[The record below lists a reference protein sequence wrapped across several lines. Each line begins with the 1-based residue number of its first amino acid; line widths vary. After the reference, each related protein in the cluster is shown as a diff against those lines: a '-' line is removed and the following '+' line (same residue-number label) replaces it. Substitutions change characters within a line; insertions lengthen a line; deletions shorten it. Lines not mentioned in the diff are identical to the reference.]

1 VFGFIRYDGLESV
14 AMSETTTIAMLLA
27 VFSLTAGTVPPFSK
41 RLWERRDHI
50 VTGVIDGIPISM
62 SYRRMLFFHDYVAVW
77 LSLDVV
83 LLTAGVAFVFAAGT
97 VEGDAAR
104 QTAYLF
110 GSVALGGGAFNT
122 ILFPIWTSYIFSV
135 LRQAEASHR

>member
-1 VFGFIRYDGLESV
+1 
-14 AMSETTTIAMLLA
+14 MSETTTIALLLA
-27 VFSLTAGTVPPFSK
+27 VFALTAGTVPQFSK

-50 VTGVIDGIPISM
+50 VTGIVDGVPISM
-62 SYRRMLFFHDYVAVW
+62 SYRRMLFFHDYLSIW

-83 LLTAGVAFVFAAGT
+83 LLTVGVAFVFAAGT

-104 QTAYLF
+104 QTAYLCATA
-110 GSVALGGGAFNT
+110 GLGGGAFVT

-135 LRQAEASHR
+135 LRRGEGD